1 VRPAGDVSVALMAA
15 ARVLAKGGGGTYI
28 DLAQHACVSR
38 AAAQQSV
45 KNMARRGELL
55 VVARKRTEGA
65 AKPLHVYV
73 PAVEVRQLSL
83 VF

>member
-1 VRPAGDVSVALMAA
+1 MRPAGDVSQAVLAA
-15 ARVLAKGGGGTYI
+15 ARALAKAGGGTYI
-28 DLAQHACVSR
+28 DLAQHARVSR
-38 AAAQQSV
+38 EAAQWSIKHMV
-45 KNMARRGELL
+45 NRGDLL
-55 VVARKRTEGA
+55 VVARKRMEGV